1 MVDQLYDT
9 FILEKRNREFAVY
22 LLSGMKKKQVA
33 ALYRKENLCPGT
45 GALFAGLLFIRLMN
59 IDRQN
64 ETVNEKRNAVWK
76 WLFYFSTGNVL
87 FLYVLVFTGRMTKW
101 AVVYPLDIILISDNT
116 ENDFAREEALIKET
130 QIHENAVPRAML
142 KYCV

>member
-1 MVDQLYDT
+1 
-9 FILEKRNREFAVY
+9 
-22 LLSGMKKKQVA
+22 
-33 ALYRKENLCPGT
+33 
-45 GALFAGLLFIRLMN
+45 MN

-87 FLYVLVFTGRMTKW
+87 FLYVLVFTGRMIKW
-101 AVVYPLDIILISDNT
+101 AVVYPFDIILISDNT